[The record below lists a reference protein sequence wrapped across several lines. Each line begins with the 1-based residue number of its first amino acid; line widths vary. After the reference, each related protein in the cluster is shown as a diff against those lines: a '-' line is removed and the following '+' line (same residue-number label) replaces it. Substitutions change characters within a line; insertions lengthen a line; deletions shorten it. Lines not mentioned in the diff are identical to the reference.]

1 MDNTDTYVRARI
13 DTKTKELAAGALSEM
28 GLSVSDAIRMLMIR
42 VAKEHRLPFEVK
54 VPNSTTASAITESD
68 NQKNMTE
75 HDSLSDFR
83 ASLGL
88 DEKGH

>member
-1 MDNTDTYVRARI
+1 MDNADTYVRARI
-13 DTKTKELAAGALSEM
+13 DAKTKELASIALSEM

-54 VPNSTTASAITESD
+54 VPNSITASAITDMD
-68 NQKNMTE
+68 NQNNITE
-75 HDSLSDFR
+75 HNSLSDFR

-88 DEKGH
+88 EKKDH